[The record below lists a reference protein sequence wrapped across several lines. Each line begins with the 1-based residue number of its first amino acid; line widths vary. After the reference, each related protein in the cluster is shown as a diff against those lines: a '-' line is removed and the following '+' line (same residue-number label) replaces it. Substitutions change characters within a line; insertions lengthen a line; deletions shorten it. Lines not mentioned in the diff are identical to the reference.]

1 MLSFYFIRKADSKN
15 FNTISMDD
23 HLREVFGAE
32 KANDSDGWYMNW
44 ACMFSDRLFKDGV
57 QMWPPNMRNMLTYLN
72 ENFKVYTTV
81 TPLW

>member
-1 MLSFYFIRKADSKN
+1 MLSFYFIRKADGKK

-32 KANDSDGWYMNW
+32 KANDSDDWYMNW

-72 ENFKVYTTV
+72 ESFKVYTTV